1 MNWMQMGETIHSP
14 APWDLPLWDPS
25 HVVFF
30 GVLYAVLIALGVGL
44 VLVHRGAVRDMKN
57 EEQGCKH

>member
-25 HVVFF
+25 HVVFLVCF
-30 GVLYAVLIALGVGL
+30 MRCLLRLALVWL
-44 VLVHRGAVRDMKN
+44 LFIAVR
-57 EEQGCKH
+57 

>member
-1 MNWMQMGETIHSP
+1 MQMGETIHSP

-44 VLVHRGAVRDMKN
+44 ALVHRGAVRDMKN
-57 EEQGCKH
+57 EAQGCKH

>member
-25 HVVFF
+25 LVVFF

-44 VLVHRGAVRDMKN
+44 ALVHRGAVRDMKN

>member
-44 VLVHRGAVRDMKN
+44 ARGAVRDMKN

>member
-44 VLVHRGAVRDMKN
+44 ALVHRGAARDMKN
-57 EEQGCKH
+57 EAQGCKH

>member
-1 MNWMQMGETIHSP
+1 MHWMQMGETIHSP

-30 GVLYAVLIALGVGL
+30 GVLYAVLTCLGIGL
-44 VLVHRGAVRDMKN
+44 VLVHRGAKKDMQK
-57 EEQGCKH
+57 EENGEQH

>member
-1 MNWMQMGETIHSP
+1 MHWMQMGETIHSP

-30 GVLYAVLIALGVGL
+30 GVLYAVLTCLGIGL
-44 VLVHRGAVRDMKN
+44 ALVHRGAKKDMQK
-57 EEQGCKH
+57 EENGEQH

>member
-1 MNWMQMGETIHSP
+1 MQMGETIHSP

-44 VLVHRGAVRDMKN
+44 ALVHRGAVRDMKN